1 MLDDNGERLVVTLT
15 DVMYVPGLSSRLFS
29 VAKFACHGFHAMIKQ
44 NATTLFFRAHGRECP
59 VTLQSLG
66 GGKALATDLRVQ
78 QNGSS
83 TNANTMERYH
93 TIPSLCNR
101 DHSEGACRFLSLEIL
116 HNRLGHCRCH
126 TLLAGSEHNLW
137 ADAGILMS
145 SEVGCLDCGVA
156 TIRANARN
164 KGEHL
169 FLDIQYAILPQGL
182 TQATTFPNYLLIVD
196 GYSRYTTLYRLHDK
210 SSASVIASLK
220 KFQAEH
226 SLIKEIGHL
235 DTEKIR
241 SNAGTE
247 FDSSLFSQYC
257 IDAGIKLVLAAP
269 KNSIRTI

>member
-1 MLDDNGERLVVTLT
+1 
-15 DVMYVPGLSSRLFS
+15 
-29 VAKFACHGFHAMIKQ
+29 
-44 NATTLFFRAHGRECP
+44 
-59 VTLQSLG
+59 
-66 GGKALATDLRVQ
+66 
-78 QNGSS
+78 
-83 TNANTMERYH
+83 
-93 TIPSLCNR
+93 
-101 DHSEGACRFLSLEIL
+101 
-116 HNRLGHCRCH
+116 
-126 TLLAGSEHNLW
+126 
-137 ADAGILMS
+137 MS

-241 SNAGTE
+241 SNAGME

>member
-1 MLDDNGERLVVTLT
+1 
-15 DVMYVPGLSSRLFS
+15 
-29 VAKFACHGFHAMIKQ
+29 
-44 NATTLFFRAHGRECP
+44 
-59 VTLQSLG
+59 
-66 GGKALATDLRVQ
+66 
-78 QNGSS
+78 
-83 TNANTMERYH
+83 
-93 TIPSLCNR
+93 
-101 DHSEGACRFLSLEIL
+101 
-116 HNRLGHCRCH
+116 
-126 TLLAGSEHNLW
+126 
-137 ADAGILMS
+137 MS

-196 GYSRYTTLYRLHDK
+196 GF
-210 SSASVIASLK
+210 VITSLK

-241 SNAGTE
+241 SNAGME

-269 KNSIRTI
+269 KKQYQNHLAE